1 MAAIIAQMSLRNR
14 ERKKRRAAL
23 GRRGE
28 TGSDKCVYTLPPF
41 DQCYDPLLHNKYV
54 RAKRR
59 IEKRNLVIN
68 QAKCKYTKD
77 EKIFFVGY
85 PYSILYPNKYLY
97 F

>member
-54 RAKRR
+54 RAKRFPNLLLLVNLMVIR
-59 IEKRNLVIN
+59 HANNGIDCNLQVCKSKTISSIKLKR
-68 QAKCKYTKD
+68 
-77 EKIFFVGY
+77 
-85 PYSILYPNKYLY
+85 
-97 F
+97 

>member
-68 QAKCKYTKD
+68 QAKCKYTL
-77 EKIFFVGY
+77 EFFIFSCL
-85 PYSILYPNKYLY
+85 SI
-97 F
+97 